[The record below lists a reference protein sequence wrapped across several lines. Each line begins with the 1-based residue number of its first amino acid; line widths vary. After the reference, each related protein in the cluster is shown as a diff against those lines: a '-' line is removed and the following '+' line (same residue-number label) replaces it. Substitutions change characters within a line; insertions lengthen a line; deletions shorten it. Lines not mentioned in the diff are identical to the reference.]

1 MVQLQGF
8 HGTNK
13 SSFEKIKKEG
23 FYICKT
29 GWFGS
34 GVYFYKNNIE
44 KALEWS
50 KKKYKS
56 NNCVIEINLK
66 IENKFVFDVT
76 NVNGEDARIFH
87 RIRKELIEQM
97 KKVGILAIVS
107 KKNFDNIVFNYI
119 SKKLKKQVI
128 IGNSF
133 TYDEYDIPSRVPNGI
148 GICII
153 DIKIIV
159 LKDLTEMKK

>member
-97 KKVGILAIVS
+97 K
-107 KKNFDNIVFNYI
+107 NIVFNYI

-148 GICII
+148 EICII

-159 LKDLTEMKK
+159 LKDLKEVKK

>member
-1 MVQLQGF
+1 MLNF
-8 HGTNK
+8 MTKNK
-13 SSFEKIKKEG
+13 IENIEDIKKFDKDGYE
-23 FYICKT
+23 FVEEM
-29 GWFGS
+29 S
-34 GVYFYKNNIE
+34 
-44 KALEWS
+44 L
-50 KKKYKS
+50 
-56 NNCVIEINLK
+56 
-66 IENKFVFDVT
+66 ENKFVFDVT

-159 LKDLTEMKK
+159 LKDLKEMKK

>member
-56 NNCVIEINLK
+56 NNCVIEIN
-66 IENKFVFDVT
+66 
-76 NVNGEDARIFH
+76 
-87 RIRKELIEQM
+87 
-97 KKVGILAIVS
+97 
-107 KKNFDNIVFNYI
+107 
-119 SKKLKKQVI
+119 
-128 IGNSF
+128 
-133 TYDEYDIPSRVPNGI
+133 
-148 GICII
+148 
-153 DIKIIV
+153 
-159 LKDLTEMKK
+159 

>member
-1 MVQLQGF
+1 MIELKGF

-23 FYICKT
+23 FYVCKN

-34 GVYFYKNNIE
+34 GVYFYKDNME

-50 KKKYKS
+50 KKRYED
-56 NNCVIEINLK
+56 NNCIIEINLK

-76 NVNGEDARIFH
+76 EANGEDTNIFH
-87 RIRKELIEQM
+87 KIRKEFIEQI
-97 KKVGILAIVS
+97 KKVGNSVIETR
-107 KKNFDNIVFNYI
+107 KNFDNTVFNYI

-133 TYDEYDIPSRVPNGI
+133 TYDEFNIPSRVPNGVEM
-148 GICII
+148 CIM
-153 DIKIIV
+153 DEKIIV
-159 LKDLTEMKK
+159 LKDLKEVEK

>member
-1 MVQLQGF
+1 
-8 HGTNK
+8 
-13 SSFEKIKKEG
+13 
-23 FYICKT
+23 
-29 GWFGS
+29 
-34 GVYFYKNNIE
+34 
-44 KALEWS
+44 
-50 KKKYKS
+50 
-56 NNCVIEINLK
+56 
-66 IENKFVFDVT
+66 
-76 NVNGEDARIFH
+76 
-87 RIRKELIEQM
+87 M

-148 GICII
+148 EICII

-159 LKDLTEMKK
+159 LKDLKEVKK